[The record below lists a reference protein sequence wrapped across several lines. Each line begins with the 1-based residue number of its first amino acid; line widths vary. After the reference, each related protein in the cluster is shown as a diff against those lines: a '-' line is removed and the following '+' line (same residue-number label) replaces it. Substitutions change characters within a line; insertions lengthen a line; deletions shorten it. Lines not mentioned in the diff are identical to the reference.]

1 FGDEELLALGVSPAE
16 LSSPGY
22 VKAAA
27 QPADVDRF
35 DASFFG
41 INHREAEI
49 LDPQQ
54 RLFLEAAW
62 EALEDAGYDP
72 EAGKVVG
79 VFAGATLSTYLLF
92 QLLPNGGLVD
102 ALDPLQL
109 LVGNTGDSL
118 ATRVSYKLNLR
129 GPSFT
134 VQSACSTSLVAVHTA
149 CQSLLNG
156 ECDLALAGGVSI
168 NTSLLHGYRRKE
180 GSVFSPEGRCRAFDA
195 GAEGILFGGGL
206 GIVVLRRT
214 EDAVADG
221 DTIRAVIRGS
231 AVNNDGGLKVGYT
244 APSVSGQAEVI
255 AEALSVSGVSAETI
269 GYLEAHGTGTRLGDP
284 IEIQALTKAYGAE
297 TERKQFCPLGSVKT
311 NLGHLDVAAGVAGLI
326 KAVLS
331 LENREIVPSLHF
343 EEPNPEIDFASS
355 PVYVNTE
362 LRAWE
367 ANGHPRRA
375 GVSSFGF
382 GGTNAHLIL
391 EEAPARE
398 RAASAPGWQAL
409 VLSARSESALEQATA
424 NLGEHI
430 AAHPEQD
437 LADVAYT
444 LQVGRRS
451 FACRRVVWCRT
462 REEALAALG
471 GEAPARVWT
480 AIDRTAIDGTAPEHT
495 ALPWLGDAVGGDA
508 KRLGALGER
517 AEAWLRGGAVDWS
530 GLYAAG
536 ERLRVPLP
544 TYPFERLSYWITA
557 PGQPRLP
564 GTAEAVEEAS
574 APTLASAPE
583 AVIAQRLHPRPK
595 LFNPYVPPR
604 DEAER
609 RVAAIWQEIL
619 GVEPVGAHDNFFQL
633 GGHSLLATQVLSR
646 VRDEFGVEFPLQHVF
661 SFPTAAELAQAI
673 AFLQQ
678 EAGEA
683 GHRVETI
690 PRSPLRATGGPYPL
704 SFAQERF
711 WYLNELE
718 PGNPAFTIPV
728 LVRLEGRLDVAAL
741 AWSLNEIVRR
751 HEALRTFFRAAGSSV
766 VQAVRPELEL
776 HLPLA
781 DLSALPPAARSAE
794 ETRLVRGH
802 SSPSFDLAAGPLLQ
816 ALA

>member
-1 FGDEELLALGVSPAE
+1 MVGRFPGARNLAEFWRNLRGGVDSVRFFTDEELLALGVSPAE
-16 LSSPGY
+16 LASPGY

-27 QPADVDRF
+27 QPEGVDRF

-54 RLFLEAAW
+54 RVFLEAAW

-72 EAGKVVG
+72 EAPGQVVG

-92 QLLPNGGLVD
+92 QLMPNSGLLD

-206 GIVVLRRT
+206 GVVVLRRY

-221 DTIRAVIRGS
+221 DTIHAVIRGS

-297 TERKQFCPLGSVKT
+297 TEKRQFCPLGSVKT
-311 NLGHLDVAAGVAGLI
+311 NIGHLDVAAGVAGLI

-331 LENREIVPSLHF
+331 LEHREIVPSLHF
-343 EEPNPEIDFASS
+343 AEPNPEIDFASS

-362 LRAWE
+362 LRKWE
-367 ANGHPRRA
+367 ADGHPRRA

-391 EEAPARE
+391 EEAPARL

-444 LQVGRRS
+444 LQAGRRS
-451 FACRRVVWCRT
+451 FSCRRVAWCRS

-471 GEAPARVWT
+471 GEAPSSVWT
-480 AIDRTAIDGTAPEHT
+480 ALDGKAPEKV
-495 ALPWLGDAVGGDA
+495 ALPWVGEAPAADA

-517 AEAWLRGGAVDWS
+517 AEAWLRGGEVDWAS
-530 GLYAAG
+530 LYRAG
-536 ERLRVPLP
+536 ERLRVQLP
-544 TYPFERLSYWITA
+544 TYPFERLSYWIAA

-564 GTAEAVEEAS
+564 GMDGATQTGTTVAAPAQPAV
-574 APTLASAPE
+574 PD
-583 AVIAQRLHPRPK
+583 AVIAMAGGTLRSAQKLHPRPK
-595 LFNPYVPPR
+595 LFNPYVEPR
-604 DEAER
+604 DEGER
-609 RVAAIWQEIL
+609 KVSAIWQEIL

-673 AFLQQ
+673 
-678 EAGEA
+678 
-683 GHRVETI
+683 
-690 PRSPLRATGGPYPL
+690 
-704 SFAQERF
+704 
-711 WYLNELE
+711 
-718 PGNPAFTIPV
+718 
-728 LVRLEGRLDVAAL
+728 
-741 AWSLNEIVRR
+741 
-751 HEALRTFFRAAGSSV
+751 
-766 VQAVRPELEL
+766 
-776 HLPLA
+776 
-781 DLSALPPAARSAE
+781 
-794 ETRLVRGH
+794 
-802 SSPSFDLAAGPLLQ
+802 
-816 ALA
+816 